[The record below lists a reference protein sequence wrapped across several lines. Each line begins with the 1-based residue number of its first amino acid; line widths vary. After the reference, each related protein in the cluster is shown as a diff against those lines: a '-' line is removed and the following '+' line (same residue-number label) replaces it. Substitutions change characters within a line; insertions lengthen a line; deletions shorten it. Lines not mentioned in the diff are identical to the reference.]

1 MVTVIAIPGTF
12 FFFAARTTYLYSDS
26 VNGGSGEM
34 EVRLLLHVYTFKI
47 KNYLDF
53 VAKCAANPIMIL
65 TTEGGGR
72 GEWRATLSVFAILV
86 SISLFLEHY

>member
-26 VNGGSGEM
+26 VNGGSGQM

-53 VAKCAANPIMIL
+53 VAKCAANPINNDSDDRR
-65 TTEGGGR
+65 GGR
-72 GEWRATLSVFAILV
+72 GGGEQH
-86 SISLFLEHY
+86 FLLLLL